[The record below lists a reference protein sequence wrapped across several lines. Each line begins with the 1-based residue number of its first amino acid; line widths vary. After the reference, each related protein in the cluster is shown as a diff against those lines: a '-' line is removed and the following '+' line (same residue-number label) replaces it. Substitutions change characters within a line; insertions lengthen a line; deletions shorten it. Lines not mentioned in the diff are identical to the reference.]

1 MSLLFVLIVMR
12 TAPFSIESIGRMFG
26 PYNDF
31 LLLAFVGYGLG
42 NKYISLNSKWSVFV
56 VFCLWQLSIFA
67 IIFSKND
74 NPFSVF
80 SLSSIMCLFLLVK
93 AVPELKVPILIKKS
107 ISFIAKYS
115 LPIYG
120 WHALFLTPSINI
132 AKEYS
137 HSLYLSIF
145 ISFFSVLGL
154 SLACGIITSKILS
167 TLFKRKIII

>member
-1 MSLLFVLIVMR
+1 
-12 TAPFSIESIGRMFG
+12 
-26 PYNDF
+26 
-31 LLLAFVGYGLG
+31 
-42 NKYISLNSKWSVFV
+42 
-56 VFCLWQLSIFA
+56 
-67 IIFSKND
+67 
-74 NPFSVF
+74 
-80 SLSSIMCLFLLVK
+80 MCLFLLVK
-93 AVPELKVPILIKKS
+93 AVPQQKVPILIKKS

-120 WHALFLTPSINI
+120 WHILFLAPCINI